1 MEPVLTKR
9 IAILVARN
17 NFVYRGVGA
26 YVKSII
32 DWAVTERYC
41 VDIISDDEARDNGM
55 FDAYRNDVNW
65 IAPKVT
71 IKDAVYK
78 DLSVFSKPFD
88 TVLSLNFRNALVEAI
103 KQHTYDLIITNVG
116 EALHAVTS
124 IGAHKYC
131 TVLHPTHHESEA
143 GVKVRHDI
151 FSPGVCEQYQ
161 ALCNLPDVLLA
172 CQSAWV
178 KASADAVYSNKTD
191 DIYIIPP
198 LVPEPALLNFNAH
211 IGEKWGVGFI
221 GPWEPR
227 KNPEAYLT
235 ALKKANLPAVV
246 LVPSEASAKKF
257 KAKLTE
263 ANIQHKIYVGVTGAE
278 KTRIIQSMAAAYHPA
293 VSETFG
299 LGALETAH
307 ACPTI
312 LLSKNEWSQAH
323 ENYCVVVD
331 EQYVADR
338 LVEVYGKPVEPQV
351 QRYLVNREKFA
362 RQQLKTP
369 VNRTTTTQVPNNN
382 FYKELDKVGLVNHKT
397 FTDSLASM
405 CTDEIYKMLKI
416 PSVST
421 VEILHSRDATYYR
434 NKGSNL
440 MPEVNSTESLFEF
453 S

>member
-1 MEPVLTKR
+1 
-9 IAILVARN
+9 
-17 NFVYRGVGA
+17 
-26 YVKSII
+26 
-32 DWAVTERYC
+32 
-41 VDIISDDEARDNGM
+41 
-55 FDAYRNDVNW
+55 
-65 IAPKVT
+65 
-71 IKDAVYK
+71 
-78 DLSVFSKPFD
+78 
-88 TVLSLNFRNALVEAI
+88 
-103 KQHTYDLIITNVG
+103 
-116 EALHAVTS
+116 
-124 IGAHKYC
+124 
-131 TVLHPTHHESEA
+131 
-143 GVKVRHDI
+143 
-151 FSPGVCEQYQ
+151 
-161 ALCNLPDVLLA
+161 
-172 CQSAWV
+172 
-178 KASADAVYSNKTD
+178 
-191 DIYIIPP
+191 
-198 LVPEPALLNFNAH
+198 
-211 IGEKWGVGFI
+211 
-221 GPWEPR
+221 
-227 KNPEAYLT
+227 
-235 ALKKANLPAVV
+235 
-246 LVPSEASAKKF
+246 
-257 KAKLTE
+257 
-263 ANIQHKIYVGVTGAE
+263 
-278 KTRIIQSMAAAYHPA
+278 MAAAYHPA

-362 RQQLKTP
+362 RQQLKTL